1 MRIFLT
7 IAIILAASIFNG
19 VDASEPKTFAE
30 AKTLSAQ
37 SGKPILLEFFKEDCE
52 YCSQAAQD
60 AINRDDIKR
69 ALGQVVHFT
78 LDFKHGEGVEISKKY
93 TIGIYFPVFFL
104 LNSKGE
110 IIKRWTGYTGAGR
123 FISALNDALSDQTT
137 VDERL
142 ARYKAEPTF
151 DDALY
156 FANYYTDIWDYIEA
170 NEYYRQARKLSGS
183 SPTRYA
189 FEIFQN
195 TANAVWQD
203 TLEFEAVLPIADS
216 VLALQ
221 SNNSD
226 ILVKVAQI
234 MARLGRKKETTDKIG
249 KYLQTAIDIT
259 TNRQDAKTQKDNT
272 LLKSEYALYIDKD
285 TTKAIQIKNSTMPA
299 NWENSPEEFYTFA
312 KWCLERKINLE
323 QAESFTRQAVQMASP
338 GEFKGKV
345 LSTLASICDA
355 RGNHQEAIK
364 QIKLAIAED
373 PKNSSYLDRLEDWQS
388 GSGR

>member
-1 MRIFLT
+1 MKTFLT
-7 IAIILAASIFNG
+7 LTIILAALNVIET
-19 VDASEPKTFAE
+19 DAGELKTFAE

-37 SGKPILLEFFKEDCE
+37 SGKPILLEFFKDDCE
-52 YCSQAAQD
+52 FCSQAAQD
-60 AINRDDIKR
+60 AINRSDIKQ
-69 ALGQVVHFT
+69 ALDQVIHFT
-78 LDFKHGEGVEISKKY
+78 LNFKHGEGIELSKKF

-104 LNSKGE
+104 LDSRGE

-142 ARYKAEPTF
+142 ARYKAKPTF

-156 FANYYTDIWDYIEA
+156 FANYYTDIWDYIKA
-170 NEYYRQARKLSGS
+170 NDYYRQARKLSGS
-183 SPTRYA
+183 NPSKYA

-203 TLEFEAVLPIADS
+203 TLEFPAVLPIADS
-216 VLALQ
+216 VLTLQ
-221 SNNSD
+221 SNNAD
-226 ILVKVAQI
+226 ILVKAAQI
-234 MARLGRKKETTDKIG
+234 MTRLARKKETTGQIK
-249 KYLQTAIDIT
+249 KYLQAAIDIT
-259 TNRQDAKTQKDNT
+259 ANRQDVKTQKDNA
-272 LLKSEYALYIDKD
+272 LLKSEYALYVDKD
-285 TTKAIQIKNSTMPA
+285 TVKAIGIKKSTMPA
-299 NWENSPEEFYTFA
+299 NWEKSPEEFYTFA

-323 QAESFTRQAVQMASP
+323 QAERFTRQAVQMASP

-373 PKNSSYLDRLEDWQS
+373 PKNSSYSDLLEEFQS
-388 GSGR
+388 GSGG

>member
-1 MRIFLT
+1 MRNFLT
-7 IAIILAASIFNG
+7 VTIILTASIFNG
-19 VDASEPKTFAE
+19 LEASEPKTFAE
-30 AKTLSAQ
+30 AKALSAQ
-37 SGKPILLEFFKEDCE
+37 SSKPILLEFYKDDCE

-69 ALGQVVHFT
+69 ALAQVVHFT
-78 LDFKHGEGVEISKKY
+78 LNFKKGEGVELAKRY
-93 TIGIYFPVFFL
+93 TTGIYFPVFFL
-104 LNSKGE
+104 LNSQGE

-123 FISALNDALSDQTT
+123 FISALNNALSDQTT

-142 ARYKAEPTF
+142 ARYKAKPTF
-151 DDALY
+151 NDALY
-156 FANYYTDIWDYIEA
+156 FAKYYSDIWDYPEA

-183 SPTRYA
+183 GPSRYG

-216 VLALQ
+216 VLAFQ
-221 SNNSD
+221 PKNGD

-234 MARLGRKKETTDKIG
+234 MARLGRKKETTDRIS
-249 KYLQTAIDIT
+249 KYLQSAIDIT
-259 TNRQDAKTQKDNT
+259 ANRRDAKSQKDNA

-285 TTKAIQIKNSTMPA
+285 TTRAIEIKKSTMSPG
-299 NWENSPEEFYTFA
+299 WENSPEEFYGFSR
-312 KWCLERKINLE
+312 WCLERKIDLE
-323 QAESFTRQAVQMASP
+323 QAERFTRQAVQLASP

-364 QIKLAIAED
+364 QIRLAIAED
-373 PKNSSYLDRLEDWQS
+373 PHNSHYTERLEEWQ
-388 GSGR
+388 GSPGG